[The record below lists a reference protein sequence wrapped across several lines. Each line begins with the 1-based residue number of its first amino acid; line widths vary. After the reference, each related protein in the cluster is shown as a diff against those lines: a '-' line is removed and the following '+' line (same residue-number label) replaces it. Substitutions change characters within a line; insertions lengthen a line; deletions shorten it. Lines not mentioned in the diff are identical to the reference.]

1 MLVRLIYASRSCQP
15 IKSELIRQILDA
27 AHQHNA
33 EHGITGVLCYGD
45 DVFVQALEGG
55 RAEVNALYQRISRDA
70 RHRELTLLSYEEIDQ
85 REFACWSMAQA
96 PLDKKNAAL
105 LLRHSSSPVLDPFRL
120 SGRTTSRLLCE
131 LGSSGG
137 LRSRG

>member
-1 MLVRLIYASRSCQP
+1 MLVRLIYASRSCSP
-15 IKSELIRQILDA
+15 ITSELVKHILDA
-27 AHQHNA
+27 AHQHNPQS
-33 EHGITGVLCYGD
+33 GITGVLCYGD

-55 RAEVNALYQRISRDA
+55 RAEVNALYQHICRDD
-70 RHRELTLLSYEEIDQ
+70 RHRDVTLLAYQEIDQ
-85 REFACWSMAQA
+85 REFASWSMAQA
-96 PLDKKNAAL
+96 PIDKKNAAL

-120 SGRTTSRLLCE
+120 SGSTTTRLLSE

>member
-1 MLVRLIYASRSCQP
+1 MLVRLIYASRSVAP
-15 IKSELIRQILDA
+15 ITSELVRQILDA
-27 AHQHNA
+27 AHQHNP
-33 EHGITGVLCYGD
+33 ERGITGVLCYGD
-45 DVFVQALEGG
+45 GVFVQALEGG
-55 RAEVNALYQRISRDA
+55 RAEVNALYQTICRDSRHSDV
-70 RHRELTLLSYEEIDQ
+70 TLLSYEEVDQ

-120 SGRTTSRLLCE
+120 SGKTTCRLLSE

-137 LRSRG
+137 LRSKS